1 MLCLSFHR
9 GQACFPQFFGSEGS
23 RGSSNG
29 LFTLSLLCII
39 SSLQIPRGRRHGAG
53 FHPKAL
59 NKVTYTQPGVHR
71 GEKKKTKR
79 ADADPSA
86 YMARR
91 GGKKGGWGEEGG
103 GGGRRNGFCLIVHL
117 HLAAL
122 SQSPVHEISPAENQW
137 RCEPCKGQ
145 PLSGSGLGRP
155 VEPGLVPPGP
165 AK

>member
-59 NKVTYTQPGVHR
+59 NKVTYTQPGMHR
-71 GEKKKTKR
+71 GKKKTKTH
-79 ADADPSA
+79 
-86 YMARR
+86 RR
-91 GGKKGGWGEEGG
+91 GSQRVYGAEGGKKA
-103 GGGRRNGFCLIVHL
+103 GGGR
-117 HLAAL
+117 
-122 SQSPVHEISPAENQW
+122 
-137 RCEPCKGQ
+137 KGAVGDRETDFA
-145 PLSGSGLGRP
+145 S
-155 VEPGLVPPGP
+155 
-165 AK
+165 

>member
-71 GEKKKTKR
+71 GKKKNKKR

-91 GGKKGGWGEEGG
+91 GEKRA
-103 GGGRRNGFCLIVHL
+103 GGGR
-117 HLAAL
+117 
-122 SQSPVHEISPAENQW
+122 
-137 RCEPCKGQ
+137 KGAVGDRETDFA
-145 PLSGSGLGRP
+145 S
-155 VEPGLVPPGP
+155 
-165 AK
+165 